1 MEENSGAD
9 GSVVRRYFE
18 TKVKNGMSLGKWK
31 INNLISCMQSERL
44 KKRVRRLGK
53 YVRGIF
59 SVYNV
64 RKNRPVRKYKQLTF
78 LGIRFRWKIHDLK
91 YKKFRYWQ
99 KIIGCKNT
107 TDRRNKIICILGFKF
122 RKKIRGAMSIYGVYN
137 KKIGKVD
144 AEIVHI
150 MANNNYTATYYNMV
164 KKYCS
169 EHSHLFIFYSGS
181 CYKYISPAAESDD
194 VVFGNIFSLKIDCR
208 KTKKIVVHGILE
220 KQIFLWLYKNPKYL
234 KKVYWSIWSS
244 DLYKFPGKM
253 YDYVRKNVKAL
264 VTIYDYEEYRRRY
277 GDKMCFYAYYLNPL
291 APYLD
296 DISVQKKDCVR
307 IQINQCCTQYT
318 IQALRVLE
326 KFKNEKIEVWSPVS
340 YVKLGE
346 KTTPAEIERIGKSI
360 FKDKFFCQK
369 GYLSPKDFASLIEKN
384 DIMICNLDTQGGAGN
399 IAAAF
404 YAGAKVFLHPQSTVC
419 TAFRRSGQEFFD
431 VNKIKDMSF
440 EEFSRYTEEQR
451 LENHNRIKKYFSA
464 EYAAGFWQKIF
475 DDER

>member
-122 RKKIRGAMSIYGVYN
+122 RKKIRGAISIGRSY
-137 KKIGKVD
+137 KKKVGKVD

-150 MANNNYTATYYNMV
+150 VANNNYLSCYYNMV
-164 KKYCS
+164 MKFCS
-169 EHSHLFIFYSGS
+169 GHCHFFIAYKGS
-181 CYKYISPAAESDD
+181 ETNPIKECDN
-194 VVFGNIFSLKIDCR
+194 VVWGNVMTAQIDLK
-208 KTKKIVVHGILE
+208 KTKKIILHGILE
-220 KQIFLWLYKNPKYL
+220 KPIWEWLYKNPKYL
-234 KKVYWSIWSS
+234 KIAYWCIWSA
-244 DLYKFPGKM
+244 DLYRFPGQKN
-253 YDYVRKNVKAL
+253 DFVRKNVKAL

-291 APYLD
+291 APYLKED
-296 DISVQKKDCVR
+296 MYQDTNCVR
-307 IQINQCCTQYT
+307 IQINQSRTSDT
-318 IQALRVLE
+318 LKTLDMLA
-326 KFKNEKIEVWSPVS
+326 KFKDENIRIWTPVS
-340 YVKLGE
+340 YGMIGE
-346 KTTPAEIERIGKSI
+346 TITAKEINAYGKAI
-360 FKDKFFCQK
+360 FGNKFSVQNV
-369 GYLSPKDFASLIEKN
+369 YLSPAEYVRLIERN
-384 DIMICNLDTQGGAGN
+384 NIFIHSVGRQCGAGN

-440 EEFSRYTEEQR
+440 EEFSRYTEEQK

-464 EYAAGFWQKIF
+464 EYVAGFWQKIF